1 MINDEDQVMRSI
13 RGNVEYLFDASTPTS
28 YDGDRFFHQTTV
40 SRVVFFMVLD
50 VIVKVVNFPSQ
61 NSDLNFW

>member
-28 YDGDRFFHQTTV
+28 YDGDRFFSSNHGK
-40 SRVVFFMVLD
+40 SRGLFYGFGCD
-50 VIVKVVNFPSQ
+50 R
-61 NSDLNFW
+61 